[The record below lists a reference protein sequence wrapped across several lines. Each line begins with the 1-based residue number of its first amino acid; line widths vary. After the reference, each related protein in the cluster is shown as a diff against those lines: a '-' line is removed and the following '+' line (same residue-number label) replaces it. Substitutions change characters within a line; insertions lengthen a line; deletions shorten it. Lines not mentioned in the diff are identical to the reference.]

1 MAVLIVWFTVR
12 AKLDQS
18 NYSLVVSGGN
28 SIAQKIAVE
37 IESFVMAADAF
48 HRRLKASNTE
58 SDIEFNFEADLILH
72 QNKELLFFGF
82 IDNEI
87 NFNGDLVSG
96 VNEDWIYELCDKVFL
111 NSSINSNT
119 KESIK
124 IYRSEEKGDLLIFNT
139 PFFKDQKYNG
149 SIIFAVDI
157 KSFLDSELKNMPQF
171 YLEVSDTN
179 QHLLYSSNTPFEIRD
194 QYIYTKS
201 IDFESLS
208 TLDLQLR
215 VTTTALFFENNNYN
229 FIYVGLIVALTLSIL
244 LSITVF
250 TVQKLKLS
258 SKNLGILNQQ
268 LSQEREKADKAS
280 LAKTEFLSNM
290 SHEIRTPL
298 SAILG
303 FLSIMKMEKLTL
315 DQKSYVNLMETS
327 SKNLLSIVND
337 ILEVEKI
344 ESGEI
349 SLSNEIFNP
358 LDEIKKMVQIQRP
371 FFEEKGLYMN
381 INITNESINV
391 IGDPDKFHQICT
403 NLIRNA
409 FKFTEK
415 GGLEISVQNSINKEQ
430 SKLIVLFKDT
440 GIGISKE
447 KVDVIF
453 DRFTQVDSS
462 SKRKYEGTGLG
473 LAITKKL
480 AEAMGGSIQVKSE
493 LGFGTEFEVTLVF
506 RTVKDQKENPTI
518 IEDAF
523 DESDLPSYA
532 SKKILVVDDHFVNI
546 LVIKKVLNKY
556 GIISDHTENGEDAV
570 QKVLNNHYDMVFM
583 DIHMPLIDGFETT
596 RQIRALGFTMP
607 IIGLSADVTK
617 QTMLDAK
624 ESGMQDY
631 LTKPFTRAE
640 LEKNLSLFLV
650 KQEKN

>member
-1 MAVLIVWFTVR
+1 MAVLRVWFTVR

-28 SIAQKIAVE
+28 AIAQKIAVE

-48 HRRLKASNTE
+48 HRRLETSKVEN
-58 SDIEFNFEADLILH
+58 DLDFNFEADLILH

-87 NFNGDLVSG
+87 NFSGDLVTG
-96 VNEDWIYELCDKVFL
+96 VNEEWIYELYEKVFI

-119 KESIK
+119 KESI
-124 IYRSEEKGDLLIFNT
+124 ITYRSEEKGNLIIFNT
-139 PFFKDQKYNG
+139 PFYKDQQYEG

-157 KSFLDSELKNMPQF
+157 KSFLESELNNLPQF

-179 QHLLYSSNTPFEIRD
+179 QHLLYSSYTPFEIRD
-194 QYIYTKS
+194 QYIYSKS
-201 IDFESLS
+201 ITFESSS
-208 TLDLQLR
+208 TQELR
-215 VTTTALFFENNNYN
+215 LKVTTTALFFENNNFK
-229 FIYVGLIVALTLSIL
+229 FIYIGLIVALTLSLL
-244 LSITVF
+244 LSVTVF
-250 TVQKLKLS
+250 TVQKLKQS

-268 LSQEREKADKAS
+268 LFQEREKADNAS

-349 SLSNEIFNP
+349 SLSSEVFYPI
-358 LDEIKKMVQIQRP
+358 DEIKKMVQIQQP

-381 INITNESINV
+381 INISNESINV
-391 IGDPDKFHQICT
+391 IGDPDKFQQICT

-415 GGLEISVQNSINKEQ
+415 GGLEIWVQNSIDKEQ
-430 SKLIVLFKDT
+430 IKLIVLFKDT

-493 LGFGTEFEVTLVF
+493 VGFGTEFEVTLVF
-506 RTVKDQKENPTI
+506 KSVKDQKENLI
-518 IEDAF
+518 LIEDEF
-523 DESDLPSYA
+523 DESELPSYA

-546 LVIKKVLNKY
+546 LVIKKVLSKY
-556 GIISDHTENGEDAV
+556 GINSDHTENGEEAV

-617 QTMLDAK
+617 QTILDAK

-650 KQEKN
+650 NQEKN